1 MILKKIKEDV
11 NYYKNNKKELLYII
25 IPIIIA
31 IIMVIPVPYVYSVG
45 GGIIKIDKNIH
56 VQDEYKSEGSLNC
69 AYVSEVNG
77 NVFIYLI
84 SKVAGFNSYKK
95 ENLTLDNETLKEY
108 SYRERLYFENSIDNA
123 IFVAYNKAG
132 KKIDIKNTKYYV
144 LYVDPSAQTELKTN
158 DEILEVE
165 GAAIEDLSYI
175 KSLIEEK
182 EDVKIKVLR
191 DGKEIETI
199 SRVQTVNNKKVLGV
213 YLTEK
218 YDYKLEKAIDMEF
231 TSKEAGPSG
240 GLMLALSIYNKLVE
254 EDITKGKKLVG
265 TGTIDKDG
273 NVEEIS
279 GIKYKLKGAVKNDAD
294 VFIVP
299 KENYDEALRVKKKNK
314 YDIKIISVS
323 SFDEALEKLKNL

>member
-1 MILKKIKEDV
+1 MILKKIKEDI
-11 NYYKNNKKELLYII
+11 NYYKNNKKELLYVL

-31 IIMVIPVPYVYSVG
+31 IIMIIPVPYVYSVG
-45 GGIIKIDKNIH
+45 GGIIKIDKNIK
-56 VQDEYKSEGSLNC
+56 VKDEYKSKGSLNC

-77 NVFIYLI
+77 NVFTYLL
-84 SKVAGFNSYKK
+84 SKVVGFDSYKK
-95 ENLTLDNETLKEY
+95 DNLTLDNETLKEY
-108 SYRERLYFENSIDNA
+108 SYRERIYFENSIDNA

-132 KKIDIKNTKYYV
+132 KKVEITSTKYYV
-144 LYVDPSAQTELKTN
+144 LYVDSSAETDLKTK

-165 GAAIEDLSYI
+165 GSPIEDLNYV

-182 EDVKIKVLR
+182 DEIKIKVLR
-191 DGKEIETI
+191 DEKEVETI
-199 SRVQTVNNKKVLGV
+199 SKVQTIDNKRVLGV

-254 EDITKGKKLVG
+254 EDITKGKIIVG

-279 GIKYKLKGAVKNDAD
+279 GIKYKLQGAVKNHAD

-299 KENYDEALRVKKKNK
+299 EENYKEALKIKKKKK